1 MKKSNRR
8 ARARCWCGWGWA
20 RRWQI
25 PWPPAPPQAHSSGA
39 GDRDTSQGGSAGWAL
54 GASMGLGPTRTPLAP
69 HGHLP
74 PRSSSPPVAA
84 AAARSHLEPAATQ
97 RKGYGP
103 HSSVPTAHL
112 QVGDKQEAASDGW
125 RRVEAGWRGRA
136 RRGGAGLH
144 PHPHARE
151 GPKSC
156 GELGYPGE
164 PRAPALPQA
173 HGSRWE
179 RGWTELPRR
188 PLPSLP
194 GCQQARAKPLPIA
207 A

>member
-8 ARARCWCGWGWA
+8 ARARCWCGWGRA

-125 RRVEAGWRGRA
+125 RRVEARRRGRA

>member
-1 MKKSNRR
+1 MD
-8 ARARCWCGWGWA
+8 G
-20 RRWQI
+20 
-25 PWPPAPPQAHSSGA
+25 GA
-39 GDRDTSQGGSAGWAL
+39 WKPGG
-54 GASMGLGPTRTPLAP
+54 
-69 HGHLP
+69 
-74 PRSSSPPVAA
+74 
-84 AAARSHLEPAATQ
+84 
-97 RKGYGP
+97 
-103 HSSVPTAHL
+103 
-112 QVGDKQEAASDGW
+112 EA
-125 RRVEAGWRGRA
+125 E
-136 RRGGAGLH
+136 RGGAVQDCIH
-144 PHPHARE
+144 IPNARE